1 MTGGTLTPDL
11 ADDAANEM
19 ADDVAG
25 DVAVAVISYNT
36 CDILRDCL
44 TSVMLEAPTTV
55 VVVDNGSTDGSI
67 EMIRREFPAVH
78 LVTDA
83 TNPGYGAAANR
94 AVTECARPYI
104 LLLNSDTMLH
114 PGSIAAL
121 RDYMEQHHDAGVV
134 GPRLVN
140 PDGSLQ
146 PSCFAFP
153 SAAFLFV
160 EHSPF
165 RAAAR
170 LLPRMRRHF
179 FIGWP
184 HTEARA
190 VPWVVGA
197 ALLMRREAFDAV
209 GGFDASFHMYYEEVD
224 LAYRMEAAGWTTHF
238 APVADV
244 THLGGA
250 TTARTWSAMRVRYF
264 RSLSRF
270 CAMHSSRGAATRL
283 ALALHVVSA
292 GKLVLDE
299 VRRPFA
305 RDAERRRDLEARV
318 ALWRELVR
326 VPFLREARE
335 VRANRSRHVRTG
347 VAYIGAPA
355 VAEAPAD
362 ARADARAEA
371 GAEAGARANGR

>member
-1 MTGGTLTPDL
+1 VSAGMLTPSRTESV
-11 ADDAANEM
+11 ANDVE
-19 ADDVAG
+19 DDVVDG
-25 DVAVAVISYNT
+25 VAVAVISYNT

-44 TSVMLEAPTTV
+44 TSVMLEAPTAV

-67 EMIRREFPAVH
+67 EMVRREFPAVR
-78 LVTDA
+78 LVIDP

-94 AVTECARPYI
+94 AVTECAMPYI
-104 LLLNSDTMLH
+104 LLLNSDTILH

-170 LLPRMRRHF
+170 LLPRVRRHF

-184 HTEARA
+184 HTEPRA

-197 ALLMRREAFDAV
+197 ALLIRREAFDAV
-209 GGFDASFHMYYEEVD
+209 DGFDVSFHMYYEEVD

-283 ALALHVVSA
+283 ALALHVVAA

-318 ALWRELVR
+318 ALWRELVQ

-335 VRANRSRHVRTG
+335 VRANHSRQVRTG
-347 VAYIGAPA
+347 VARIS
-355 VAEAPAD
+355 
-362 ARADARAEA
+362 ARASARAS
-371 GAEAGARANGR
+371 AR